1 MCNNVASL
9 LQVSEALEMV
19 GRVGAVAPLIPDLV
33 ARLHALKELHERA
46 SQFAGSVAY
55 MSDSQQQVS
64 KQVTEL
70 QQLLTKVGMSCDRSI
85 PMHDLCICLQV
96 QSSVQENLSS
106 LQSEFSALESR
117 MAKLQTSKS

>member
-1 MCNNVASL
+1 MIGRQKNHFHVL
-9 LQVSEALEMV
+9 VLQVSEALDLV
-19 GRVGAVAPLIPDLV
+19 GRVGSVAPLIPDLV

-70 QQLLTKVGMSCDRSI
+70 QKLLTKVK
-85 PMHDLCICLQV
+85 
-96 QSSVQENLSS
+96 
-106 LQSEFSALESR
+106 FA
-117 MAKLQTSKS
+117 

>member
-1 MCNNVASL
+1 M
-9 LQVSEALEMV
+9 SEALDLV
-19 GRVGAVAPLIPDLV
+19 GRVNSVAPLIPDLV

-70 QQLLTKVGMSCDRSI
+70 QKLLTKVCCVD
-85 PMHDLCICLQV
+85 DLYL
-96 QSSVQENLSS
+96 
-106 LQSEFSALESR
+106 
-117 MAKLQTSKS
+117 

>member
-1 MCNNVASL
+1 
-9 LQVSEALEMV
+9 MV
-19 GRVGAVAPLIPDLV
+19 GRVGAVAPLIPDIV

-70 QQLLTKVGMSCDRSI
+70 QQLLKKVCVCVYTGGGRDDSLPTYI
-85 PMHDLCICLQV
+85 VKVFYVLHIQV

-117 MAKLQTSKS
+117 ISKLQTS

>member
-1 MCNNVASL
+1 
-9 LQVSEALEMV
+9 MV
-19 GRVGAVAPLIPDLV
+19 GRVSSVAPLIPDLV

-55 MSDSQQQVS
+55 MSDSQQQLS

-70 QQLLTKVGMSCDRSI
+70 QQLLKKVREKGGRGREREREESSR
-85 PMHDLCICLQV
+85 LICVVSMYMQV

-106 LQSEFSALESR
+106 LQSEFSSLESR
-117 MAKLQTSKS
+117 MAKLQTTKS

>member
-1 MCNNVASL
+1 
-9 LQVSEALEMV
+9 MV
-19 GRVGAVAPLIPDLV
+19 GRVSSVAPLIPDLV

-70 QQLLTKVGMSCDRSI
+70 KQLLTKV
-85 PMHDLCICLQV
+85 Q
-96 QSSVQENLSS
+96 
-106 LQSEFSALESR
+106 
-117 MAKLQTSKS
+117 